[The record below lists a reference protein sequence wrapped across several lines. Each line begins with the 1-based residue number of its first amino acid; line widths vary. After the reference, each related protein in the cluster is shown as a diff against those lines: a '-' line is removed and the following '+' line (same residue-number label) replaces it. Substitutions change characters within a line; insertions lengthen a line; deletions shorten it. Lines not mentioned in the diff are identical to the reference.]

1 MQDRTQD
8 FHEALA
14 VDMLYRAT
22 IGFALPSHPEMEA
35 FIKGFELKCPNGFKL
50 SKVSLLQQLLNRQFL
65 MFFDHKAQRAYHRW
79 LRTVVKHG
87 VYIPSIG
94 L

>member
-35 FIKGFELKCPNGFKL
+35 FIKGFELQCSNGFKL
-50 SKVSLLQQLLNRQFL
+50 SKVSLSQQSTIQQFL
-65 MFFDHKAQRAYHRW
+65 MSFDHKAQRACRRW
-79 LRTVVKHG
+79 LSTAVEHG
-87 VYIPSIG
+87 VYIPNIW